1 MSAREMRRV
10 QDSVSQQVH
19 VLTMAD
25 INGVQRLFGGRLMS
39 WIDEVSV
46 VVARR
51 HSGRNVTTV
60 LIDKLEFKAAAH
72 ANDTLVLLGQMT
84 YAGRTSMEVRVDTYV
99 ERLNGQRDPVNRAY
113 LVMVALDENGEPTE
127 VPGLVLET
135 EEERA
140 EWADGER
147 RRLMRKERR
156 ARP

>member
-1 MSAREMRRV
+1 MTRAAKTT
-10 QDSVSQQVH
+10 VSSILAAV
-19 VLTMAD
+19 A
-25 INGVQRLFGGRLMS
+25 
-39 WIDEVSV
+39 
-46 VVARR
+46 ARR
-51 HSGRNVTTV
+51 HAGRPVTTASVDELSFLHAANIDDTVV
-60 LIDKLEFKAAAH
+60 LAAR
-72 ANDTLVLLGQMT
+72 VT
-84 YAGRTSMEVRVDTYV
+84 YVGRTSMEVRVDTYV

>member
-1 MSAREMRRV
+1 MDRPLRRARDSYTEQV
-10 QDSVSQQVH
+10 QIIMPQH
-19 VLTMAD
+19 V
-25 INGVQRLFGGRLMS
+25 NGAHRLFGGQLMA
-39 WIDEVSV
+39 WIDVAAAV
-46 VVARR
+46 AARR
-51 HSGRNVTTV
+51 HAGRPVTTASVDELSFLHSEIARTVV
-60 LIDKLEFKAAAH
+60 LAAR
-72 ANDTLVLLGQMT
+72 VT
-84 YAGRTSMEVRVDTYV
+84 YVGRTSMEVRVDTYV